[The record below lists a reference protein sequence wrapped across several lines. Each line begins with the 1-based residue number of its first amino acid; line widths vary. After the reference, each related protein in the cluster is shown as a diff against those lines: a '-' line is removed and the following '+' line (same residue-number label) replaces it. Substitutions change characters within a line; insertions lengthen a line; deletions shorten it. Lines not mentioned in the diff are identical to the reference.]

1 MTSLS
6 PYLFKQLEEAP
17 PLLLLLLLLLLGAE
31 SVKLLTADSQLD
43 AATSSEHLIPARVA
57 VISPGRPPSHRP
69 HRYVSADVLTI
80 ALRSLGSLSH
90 RSTQPVSSVFCA
102 VIHASDGPYY
112 DTIRYEVLRA
122 LKS

>member
-17 PLLLLLLLLLLGAE
+17 PLLLLLLLLGAE

-69 HRYVSADVLTI
+69 HRYVSADVI
-80 ALRSLGSLSH
+80 
-90 RSTQPVSSVFCA
+90 
-102 VIHASDGPYY
+102 
-112 DTIRYEVLRA
+112 
-122 LKS
+122 